1 MSKRKHAEQNRE
13 VNPVK
18 GVLYRL
24 VVMLVV
30 LAIASFI
37 YNQF

>member
-1 MSKRKHAEQNRE
+1 MSKKKHLEQSSE

-24 VVMLVV
+24 AIMLAV
-30 LAIASFI
+30 LAIASFT